1 MKLNLQVKNIRKHYD
16 KFECILQDLINQDID
31 IQINV
36 VKLTPQ
42 ADSLIQKLESQRFLN
57 LDHFY
62 KIPLHQFSD
71 ILKYDK
77 ELEYKLKE
85 YIAQTFDTQFT
96 WFIQNECLVT
106 HLDCSYQVDQF
117 LNKLFYTQT
126 NFKQYADYMNTQHQI
141 KVYASQDDIPLK
153 DYKKYNTRKTYTLYG
168 FKNQLKQQN
177 VFEKKVVRHEND
189 VAMHDVFIEY
199 YIPIIKQWVEQHLYT
214 YVEVRRGHQII
225 DLFGP
230 HQLVTKA
237 EEILMKEYTALNY
250 QCGILKFKDLDDESI
265 QLMQIQEVLN
275 QNQYYDYEVAKH
287 SSFALDQLENS
298 LKSVKCRIFSAI
310 LAIDFRNYELCNNAK
325 YYFNFDKDRKNIEI
339 LLENEVYK
347 LSKTQKD
354 GKALSYFVIIN
365 GRFQQSVF
373 LKKLNEDLDIIHQN
387 IHNINQTNYLR
398 NLSEKELTNLLNTYQ
413 VKLKFNQNCIEILG
427 KQQSVDRF
435 VQFLIKQ
442 ISPQADV
449 IDFHYFK
456 NQFNYNVVINDYK
469 DKLQDMLQ
477 QSQCQSSFGE
487 NELKMKI
494 VSRDSN
500 KILQLKS
507 QLRLLENDIEKSKKT
522 IQISIEKHLN
532 IHLHAQIKQLS
543 SKFPSVV
550 ITIEKNNDSGL
561 KQLSTFTKNQSKIK
575 VFYGQ
580 PNLLY
585 DIQKDILNLKN
596 SMILIPIEK
605 IHDQPQTIQLLWLNE
620 LIQQNNITLVNQK
633 VSSSFELF
641 QYELSFQQKVT
652 DSNSNQKYVY
662 ETLEFSIYYIYYRD
676 LLKPQNFIHYFDK
689 QSLHNSYEKLI
700 DEIKISK
707 PASIFVTSLVQK
719 NGQDLKQLIDYI
731 KQANFPSIQISL
743 MTNEKN
749 DLTSLKSFLN
759 ENFEEDNSNQ
769 DKLTYHISIKGCFQ
783 ETLNQV
789 IKELNEL

>member
-1 MKLNLQVKNIRKHYD
+1 MKLNLQVSNIRKHYD
-16 KFECILQDLINQDID
+16 KFDYILQELINEDVD

-42 ADSLIQKLESQRFLN
+42 TDALIQKLESHRFLN

-85 YIAQTFDTQFT
+85 FVASTFDTQFS
-96 WFIQNECLVT
+96 WFIQNEYIVT

-117 LNKLFYTQT
+117 LNKLFYSQT
-126 NFKQYADYMNTQHQI
+126 NFKQYADYLNAQHQI

-153 DYKKYNTRKTYTLYG
+153 DYKKYNTRRTYTLYG
-168 FKNQLKQQN
+168 FKSQLKQQN

-189 VAMHDVFIEY
+189 VAMHNVFIEY
-199 YIPIIKQWVEQHLYT
+199 YIPIIKQWIEQHLYT

-225 DLFGP
+225 DLYGP

-310 LAIDFRNYELCNNAK
+310 LVIDFRNAKLCNNAK
-325 YYFNFDKDRKNIEI
+325 YYFNFNQDRKNIEI
-339 LLENEVYK
+339 ILENEVYK
-347 LSKTQKD
+347 LSKTHRD

-373 LKKLNEDLDIIHQN
+373 LKKLNDDLDIIHQN

-398 NLSEKELTNLLNTYQ
+398 NLSEKELNNLLNTYQ
-413 VKLKFNQNCIEILG
+413 VKLKFNQNCIDVLG
-427 KQQSVDRF
+427 KQQQVDRF
-435 VQFLIKQ
+435 LQFLIKQ

-449 IDFHYFK
+449 IDFHYFR
-456 NQFNYNVVINDYK
+456 NQFNYNVIINNYK
-469 DKLQDMLQ
+469 DTLQDMLQ
-477 QSQCQSSFGE
+477 QCQCQSSFE
-487 NELKMKI
+487 EKSMIMKI
-494 VSRDSN
+494 FSRDSS
-500 KILQLKS
+500 KILQLKT

-522 IQISIEKHLN
+522 IQIQIEKPLN
-532 IHLHAQIKQLS
+532 IHLHSLIQQIS

-561 KQLSTFTKNQSKIK
+561 KQLSSFTKKQSKIK

-585 DIQKDILNLKN
+585 DIQKDSLNLKN
-596 SMILIPIEK
+596 SMILIPTEK
-605 IHDQPQTIQLLWLNE
+605 IHDQPQTTQLLWLNE
-620 LIQQNNITLVNQK
+620 LIQQNNITLINQK
-633 VSSSFELF
+633 ENSSFELF
-641 QYELSFQQKVT
+641 QYELNFQQKLT
-652 DSNSNQKYVY
+652 DSDSIQKYVY
-662 ETLEFSIYYIYYRD
+662 ETVED
-676 LLKPQNFIHYFDK
+676 LLKPQNYIHYFDK
-689 QSLHNSYEKLI
+689 QSLHKSYDKLI
-700 DEIKISK
+700 DEIKTSN
-707 PASIFVTSLVQK
+707 PTSIIITSLVQK
-719 NGQDLKQLIDYI
+719 NCQDLRQLIEYI
-731 KQANFPSIQISL
+731 KQADFPSIQISL
-743 MTNEKN
+743 MTDEKN
-749 DLTSLKSFLN
+749 DLTALKSFLN
-759 ENFEEDNSNQ
+759 ENFEEEYSNQ
-769 DKLTYHISIKGCFQ
+769 DKQTYHISIKGCFQ

-789 IKELNEL
+789 IKELNEI